1 MARVQPSVING
12 GISGKAGTVV
22 FVRQAN
28 GSVTVRPRTTP
39 RNPRTP
45 NQEAWRGFV
54 ARAGRAFRDLDEA
67 EYLAW
72 AAYAREQVA
81 MGRATS
87 PYPSNAFT
95 ALAAKFLQVNPS
107 MIEPPRLPPTEAFGG
122 DAVRVTVAGEPGG
135 VRFSADRANAVGVV
149 TELLL
154 CPLRSRHEVPRPR
167 SYRGQG
173 FVVFGSS
180 LSKLVTAL
188 PGPYACAV
196 RFVRSATGQASEVL
210 VVGRVVV
217 S

>member
-39 RNPRTP
+39 KNPRTP
-45 NQEAWRGFV
+45 SQEAWRGFV

-72 AAYAREQVA
+72 SAYAREQVA

-95 ALAAKFLQVNPS
+95 ALAAKFLQVNPGAT
-107 MIEPPRLPPTEAFGG
+107 EPPRLPPTEAFGG
-122 DAVRVTVAGEPGG
+122 DAVRVTVVAEPGG
-135 VRFSADRANAVGVV
+135 VRFSADRENAAGVI

-173 FVVFGSS
+173 SVSFGAS
-180 LSKLVTAL
+180 LSEFVPAL
-188 PGPYACAV
+188 AGSYSCAI
-196 RFVRSATGQASEVL
+196 RFVSTATGQASEVL
-210 VVGRVVV
+210 VVGRVMIG
-217 S
+217 